1 MLKLTRR
8 KNSACWYVR
17 GTVAGRRYD
26 ESTQTTDRALAEG
39 YRAKRE
45 WDLTHASIFGQRGR
59 VSFAEACA
67 SYLEHARDRRFVGAL
82 LDHFQAAALSTID
95 QAAADRAARALYP
108 GAKASTLAR
117 QLYTPLSAILTHAA
131 GLGWCDKPPPGDG
144 GR

>member
-59 VSFAEACA
+59 VSFAEAA
-67 SYLEHARDRRFVGAL
+67 LGSKWDRRRGDCGA
-82 LDHFQAAALSTID
+82 
-95 QAAADRAARALYP
+95 
-108 GAKASTLAR
+108 
-117 QLYTPLSAILTHAA
+117 
-131 GLGWCDKPPPGDG
+131 
-144 GR
+144 GRK